1 METKSLLNYKSPNY
15 PRIEV
20 VFSKPDILLKN
31 MPKSWQGN
39 KLIIAAMI
47 TFSFAA
53 CKSQT
58 DNKINKVKI
67 EQIQNDISSKE
78 ETSQIKQNTNKVAPI
93 FVHGE
98 GVGVSGCVMIAPP
111 VYLSEEEALKII
123 LSELKKEGLSFKDK
137 YIGEPMQ
144 IERKKII
151 FKNDKKITKYEER
164 YTDTTEIKN
173 IKPDVFNKE
182 LNMAIEFVS
191 IDDYIML
198 CDDNIEMS
206 SVSSF
211 RIKDVA
217 EKIQNAFSKNK
228 ELNSVVFY
236 DPVGLA
242 DEKDFNKDWDEMEE
256 LGKDKAIKML
266 KQQVDDFI
274 EWLKKEKI
282 NFNK

>member
-1 METKSLLNYKSPNY
+1 METKSLLNYNTPNY

-39 KLIIAAMI
+39 KLIVAAMI
-47 TFSFAA
+47 TFSIAA

-58 DNKINKVKI
+58 DVKLNKVKI
-67 EQIQNDISSKE
+67 EQIQKDIASKE
-78 ETSQIKQNTNKVAPI
+78 ESVQTKQNSNKIAPI

-98 GVGVSGCVMIAPP
+98 GVGASGCVMIAPP

-123 LSELKKEGLSFKDK
+123 LGELKKEGFSFKDK
-137 YIGEPMQ
+137 YSGDPIK
-144 IERKKII
+144 IERKKVLY
-151 FKNDKKITKYEER
+151 KNDKNITKWEDR

-173 IKPDVFNKE
+173 MKPDVFSKE
-182 LNMAIEFVS
+182 LNMIIEFVS
-191 IDDYIML
+191 FDDFK
-198 CDDNIEMS
+198 DFGDENIETS
-206 SVSSF
+206 SVSIF

-217 EKIQNAFSKNK
+217 EKIQNAFTKNS

-236 DPVGLA
+236 DPVGWA
-242 DEKDFNKDWDEMEE
+242 DDKDFNRDWDKMEE
-256 LGKDKAIKML
+256 LGKDKAIEML

-282 NFNK
+282 NLNK